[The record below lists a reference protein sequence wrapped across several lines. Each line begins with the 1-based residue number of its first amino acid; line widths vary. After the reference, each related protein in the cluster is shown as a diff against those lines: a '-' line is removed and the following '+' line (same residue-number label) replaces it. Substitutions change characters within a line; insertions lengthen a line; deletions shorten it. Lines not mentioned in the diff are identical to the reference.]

1 MNQEP
6 QNSRLISS
14 GLAIGLLVAM
24 CLAAIGMGWFA
35 MREHQRLAE
44 AESAAAS
51 RLEAAVAQARK
62 DGEAKAAPV
71 QEQKVKPA
79 VIAMGEAEKQ
89 ELMSKVDALESEKA
103 SLAKAKSEIEAKL
116 AETEKELTIWREQ
129 EAMQLQAQAAKREKQ
144 RLSAEA
150 RRLAMEA
157 KSRQVD
163 LGGGVMLEL
172 LRCPAGSFQMGS
184 PEDEAGR
191 NPDETR
197 HTVTLTRPFWMGK
210 FEVTQAQWTALMAKD
225 LSAFK
230 GPDLPVD
237 TVSWHEA
244 MAFCQKLTERERLAG
259 RLQLEYEYRLPTEAE
274 WEYACRAGSAAA
286 YAGSGISDE
295 MGWYDSNSG
304 GKPQPVGQKR
314 ANAWG
319 LCDMHGNVWEW
330 CNDWEK
336 EYPAEPAAEPRGPP
350 TGSNRVIRG
359 GSWFNPARNCRSA
372 TRNGNFPSYRM
383 GIVGFRVALAPVI
396 QPDR

>member
-1 MNQEP
+1 MNQES

-71 QEQKVKPA
+71 REQKAKPA

-89 ELMSKVDALESEKA
+89 ELLSRVGALESEKA

-116 AETEKELTIWREQ
+116 AETEKELTVWREQ

-163 LGGGVMLEL
+163 LGGRGDARTAALPGRIVPDGEPGRRGWAKPGRDSAYRDLDKTVLDGEIRGDAGPMDGADGQ
-172 LRCPAGSFQMGS
+172 RPVGIQGSRPAGGHGLLARGDGFL
-184 PEDEAGR
+184 PEAD
-191 NPDETR
+191 
-197 HTVTLTRPFWMGK
+197 
-210 FEVTQAQWTALMAKD
+210 
-225 LSAFK
+225 
-230 GPDLPVD
+230 
-237 TVSWHEA
+237 
-244 MAFCQKLTERERLAG
+244 
-259 RLQLEYEYRLPTEAE
+259 
-274 WEYACRAGSAAA
+274 
-286 YAGSGISDE
+286 
-295 MGWYDSNSG
+295 
-304 GKPQPVGQKR
+304 
-314 ANAWG
+314 
-319 LCDMHGNVWEW
+319 
-330 CNDWEK
+330 
-336 EYPAEPAAEPRGPP
+336 
-350 TGSNRVIRG
+350 
-359 GSWFNPARNCRSA
+359 
-372 TRNGNFPSYRM
+372 
-383 GIVGFRVALAPVI
+383 
-396 QPDR
+396 